1 MVWAEVSGGKEMN
14 YKPGEEPVMT
24 EAERLEIKSN
34 FINWAE
40 KDKPKAKI
48 SYGKKGKRKSVE
60 VKR

>member
-1 MVWAEVSGGKEMN
+1 MVGMSSG

-24 EAERLEIKSN
+24 EAEMLVIKGN